1 MNAEQYKKEISR
13 LRPEAMTQACRYL
26 HDEEAAEDMVQEAFL
41 KLWLLRD
48 EVHSPLQ
55 PLAFAIIRNLCIDS
69 IRKEKWR
76 EDFPENVADDGEDDS
91 FRHERIERMMR
102 VVNTLPDMQQ
112 TVLRLRHMD
121 GMSLKDIAEVTGCT
135 EVNIRKILSR
145 ARMAVRDKY
154 RRKDR

>member
-13 LRPEAMTQACRYL
+13 LRPEAMTLACRYL
-26 HDEEAAEDMVQEAFL
+26 HDGEAAEDVVQEAFL

-48 EVHSPLQ
+48 EVRSPLQ
-55 PLAFAIIRNLCIDS
+55 PLAFAIIRNLCVNFL
-69 IRKEKWR
+69 RRERWR
-76 EDFPENVADDGEDDS
+76 EDLPEDVADNGEDDC

-102 VVNTLPDMQQ
+102 VVDTLPDIQQ